1 MSSQP
6 LPGRPERIYLPT
18 EIWQTILRHA
28 IFVPLFFDTDPLSSY
43 GLAALRGYYDMSG
56 YWDSERTRNKL
67 RRVCSSW
74 NAYLQHFAHRFVAL
88 KDVVHNHVPIAAL
101 PLAYRIHMTACK
113 CFACINHG
121 LQNTGHLASS
131 VSRSDSKEPVD
142 RSWRVEILEIDH
154 HWLREDALLKILAS
168 KSHVRVYIR
177 PLLIKVNKTIEHQ
190 SSSELRLYSGLPG
203 TEICSVQNLSTLRLA
218 LDTSLVSTIPPM
230 PNLKHLSVIFTD
242 RENSRGRDL
251 LINWL
256 QQIGHQ
262 LLTLFW
268 ATGERVNYKLPI
280 PIWSLCPSITSLQL
294 PSDTLWSSPPPT
306 HPITYLRL
314 NLGPDRNENRSKCAY
329 CDLFHPILTR
339 YAGAPIDDIVR
350 CGNIKTISFDRSWS
364 MMLFYFDE
372 GSDVACRYWW
382 LRSHG
387 IRYVDADLLT
397 FEDYIISEL
406 EIGRS
411 LRRTPPSRLF
421 LF

>member
-242 RENSRGRDL
+242 RRIPGDATCSSTGFSRLATNSSPCFGRP
-251 LINWL
+251 
-256 QQIGHQ
+256 
-262 LLTLFW
+262 
-268 ATGERVNYKLPI
+268 VNE
-280 PIWSLCPSITSLQL
+280 SITSSLSLFGHFVHLLPRFNSQATLSGHPHRLHTQL
-294 PSDTLWSSPPPT
+294 RTSDSTWVRIGT
-306 HPITYLRL
+306 KIVQ
-314 NLGPDRNENRSKCAY
+314 N
-329 CDLFHPILTR
+329 
-339 YAGAPIDDIVR
+339 APIAI
-350 CGNIKTISFDRSWS
+350 
-364 MMLFYFDE
+364 YFTQ
-372 GSDVACRYWW
+372 Y
-382 LRSHG
+382 
-387 IRYVDADLLT
+387 
-397 FEDYIISEL
+397 
-406 EIGRS
+406 
-411 LRRTPPSRLF
+411 
-421 LF
+421 